1 MTNLAPSGN
10 IVVGDCE
17 MELDKFTYLGHE
29 IGISRDNQTLL
40 KINYGLYY
48 DASPRDRTYRLMST
62 YEESVRKLRKY
73 YNVLYP
79 EYLFYLEI
87 YFLIQRKNDFESGK
101 LSKEQNEH
109 NLLMKMKK

>member
-87 YFLIQRKNDFESGK
+87 YFLIQKKTTLKAANYRK
-101 LSKEQNEH
+101 SKMNIIC
-109 NLLMKMKK
+109 